1 MYNGIN
7 VCYMSIQHDFL
18 WWIESFYALFSL
30 SQCPCIYII
39 VAVAMSNCSHHRRV
53 CVHRS
58 SGMRQ
63 ASAREMQSPQTL
75 YNTIKYCPFAFDA
88 PILRC
93 MVIRIYWYFYWAI
106 KKKVYGLLVK
116 WRCLDW
122 LDILCNIINF
132 RCFFFSYF
140 GWEYMILSG
149 WEIVKIENKRAQ

>member
-1 MYNGIN
+1 MLY
-7 VCYMSIQHDFL
+7 VYSTWLFMVDRVFL
-18 WWIESFYALFSL
+18 CPFLSL
-30 SQCPCIYII
+30 SMPMHIHHCRRCYVQLLSP
-39 VAVAMSNCSHHRRV
+39 SHHRRV

-106 KKKVYGLLVK
+106 KKKVYGLLVE

-149 WEIVKIENKRAQ
+149 WEIVKIENKRTQ